1 MKYVTLNNGV
11 HMPVVG
17 YGVYQVAPGE
27 CEQCVLD
34 AINVGYRAIDTAQSY
49 GNEAGPGDNFKAV
62 RDWIKQRDPSRL
74 TQYERNNDLADLHS
88 NQYPS
93 VNWVRE
99 IAARKLEKP
108 WYISEYAHILCNAM
122 GNLADYWE
130 AIESSDSIIG
140 GGIWEWIHQSYDQ
153 QVTLPDGRTVIR
165 QSYGGD
171 HGEFPNDG
179 IFCIKGVNYSDRTP
193 TPLYSEIRKV
203 QQNVGFSLEGES
215 KDGKSIVVAIRNKN
229 LFTNLSDYDG
239 SWEFAEEGNTTVA
252 TGNFSVTAGP
262 LETVRL
268 EIPKSH
274 LKLDQVHRDRLYY
287 LNISLK
293 LRDNT
298 NWAEKG
304 YVVATEQLALPEN
317 ITGFNAKSQLMTL
330 NGETPLEVRNQ
341 DGQMLIIGSAFSLCI
356 DKATGGLKNYIV
368 NGQQIIGEK
377 ATLHLNSFRAPL
389 ANDKWAMNQWLSNGM
404 RNMHHVAS
412 PLLVERLDR
421 KCRDVMRLFD
431 ACGGDWSQTLYAM
444 LFRALGGNRNREA
457 YLDLASRATYPMVLR
472 ERSSMEQVEALLL
485 GTSGLM
491 EGYFFD
497 DYIRRLNDHFR
508 YLARKYDITPMYA
521 GAWESSRI
529 RAQNRPVT
537 RIVQLAAVVAG
548 CDFLFDRVV
557 GAASREALHRLFDVP
572 VSPYWTTHYV
582 PDGTGNRCPHR
593 IGPEKADLLIINA
606 AVPVMFAFGSR
617 TGKESIKASALE
629 LLASLPAENNAIT
642 RGWSGTGVPVRSAL
656 DSQAL
661 IQLRNEYC
669 TPHRC
674 AACRIGRSLIKNRR

>member
-1 MKYVTLNNGV
+1 MEQELDLLRLLWTRLAARETALTLQDGR
-11 HMPVVG
+11 PCRID
-17 YGVYQVAPGE
+17 YPGE
-27 CEQCVLD
+27 ED
-34 AINVGYRAIDTAQSY
+34 PASGTFRAA
-49 GNEAGPGDNFKAV
+49 E
-62 RDWIKQRDPSRL
+62 L
-74 TQYERNNDLADLHS
+74 T
-88 NQYPS
+88 
-93 VNWVRE
+93 
-99 IAARKLEKP
+99 I
-108 WYISEYAHILCNAM
+108 
-122 GNLADYWE
+122 
-130 AIESSDSIIG
+130 
-140 GGIWEWIHQSYDQ
+140 
-153 QVTLPDGRTVIR
+153 
-165 QSYGGD
+165 
-171 HGEFPNDG
+171 DG
-179 IFCIKGVNYSDRTP
+179 IRRRGDIWFGPELPADRTP
-193 TPLYSEIRKV
+193 YVVLQIVPAPAPSIYLRD
-203 QQNVGFSLEGES
+203 GERLPQL
-215 KDGKSIVVAIRNKN
+215 VMPA
-229 LFTNLSDYDG
+229 
-239 SWEFAEEGNTTVA
+239 AEEVRRAVA
-252 TGNFSVTAGP
+252 SLQTGAAAYECG
-262 LETVRL
+262 
-268 EIPKSH
+268 
-274 LKLDQVHRDRLYY
+274 
-287 LNISLK
+287 
-293 LRDNT
+293 
-298 NWAEKG
+298 
-304 YVVATEQLALPEN
+304 
-317 ITGFNAKSQLMTL
+317 
-330 NGETPLEVRNQ
+330 
-341 DGQMLIIGSAFSLCI
+341 
-356 DKATGGLKNYIV
+356 
-368 NGQQIIGEK
+368 
-377 ATLHLNSFRAPL
+377 
-389 ANDKWAMNQWLSNGM
+389 QWLGELPAA
-404 RNMHHVAS
+404 RRIGLLDR
-412 PLLVERLDR
+412 LLVERLDR

-485 GTSGLM
+485 GTSGLL
-491 EGYFFD
+491 EGCFFD